1 MDINQDQAQ
10 EYAKQYGQVVA
21 RAWADDAFKAR
32 LLAEPAAVL
41 REEGFVLP
49 EGVELRAVENTERVM
64 YLTLPPKPSEDLTD
78 EQLNSVAGG
87 LTAGSSSSLST
98 FSCPVSTG
106 ACAGTV
112 GCAS

>member
-1 MDINQDQAQ
+1 MESNQEQAQ
-10 EYAKQYGQVVA
+10 EFAKQYGQLVA
-21 RAWADDAFKAR
+21 KAWADDSFKAR

-41 REEGFVLP
+41 QEEGIAVP
-49 EGVELRAVENTERVM
+49 AGVELRAVENTDKVM
-64 YLTLPPKPSEDLTD
+64 YLTLPPKPSEDLSD

-87 LTAGSSSSLST
+87 LTAGSSSTFST